1 MLSDPQS
8 TKAIVCD
15 PITTSTDAL
24 ELSSATSKSTTFKH
38 DYASQMPTL
47 HSSPTT

>member
-1 MLSDPQS
+1 MLSVPQS
-8 TKAIVCD
+8 TEAIVCD

-24 ELSSATSKSTTFKH
+24 ELSSTTSNTTTFKH
-38 DYASQMPTL
+38 HYASQIPIL